1 MSSETHRTRNR
12 RGEGSRLRG
21 EIIAAA
27 TALLEQAGSE
37 DAITLRGVA
46 RQAGVSAPSIYAHFA
61 DREEII
67 GAVVAQAFTELDEA
81 LVTTV
86 EGETDPA
93 RRLWKLCEAYLD
105 FAESKPHRYRVAFGR
120 HNTAEPTGSAA
131 RLEDLSGGQAFTRLI
146 EAVADYTK
154 SDRANDDPANGSSRS
169 GDCSATDASANDG
182 TAQNSPAQDRRT
194 NDSPAQNDPSQHG
207 RAEDNPAQH
216 DRAQHG
222 PAKNGYAASRSP
234 QVAATALWVSLHGY
248 ASLTA
253 SVPLF
258 PWPDRR
264 EMLSTLLASIVP
276 AP

>member
-27 TALLEQAGSE
+27 TALLERAGSE

-67 GAVVAQAFTELDEA
+67 DAVVAQAFTELDEA
-81 LVTTV
+81 LVTAV

-120 HNTAEPTGSAA
+120 HSTADPTTTGSAT
-131 RLEDLSGGQAFTRLI
+131 RLEDLSGGRAFTRLI
-146 EAVADYTK
+146 DAVTDRAKSHHTK
-154 SDRANDDPANGSSRS
+154 SDH
-169 GDCSATDASANDG
+169 ANDG
-182 TAQNSPAQDRRT
+182 TTQSAPAQDRRAH
-194 NDSPAQNDPSQHG
+194 DSPAQNDSAG
-207 RAEDNPAQH
+207 
-216 DRAQHG
+216 
-222 PAKNGYAASRSP
+222 NGYAANRSP
-234 QVAATALWVSLHGY
+234 QVAATALWVALHGY

-264 EMLSTLLASIVP
+264 QMLSTLLAST

>member
-27 TALLEQAGSE
+27 TALLERAGSE

-67 GAVVAQAFTELDEA
+67 GAVVAQAFTELEEA
-81 LVTTV
+81 LVTAV
-86 EGETDPA
+86 EGENDPA

-120 HNTAEPTGSAA
+120 HSTADPTTTGSST
-131 RLEDLSGGQAFTRLI
+131 RLEDLSGGRAFTRLI
-146 EAVADYTK
+146 DAVAGYTK
-154 SDRANDDPANGSSRS
+154 ND
-169 GDCSATDASANDG
+169 
-182 TAQNSPAQDRRT
+182 
-194 NDSPAQNDPSQHG
+194 
-207 RAEDNPAQH
+207 
-216 DRAQHG
+216 
-222 PAKNGYAASRSP
+222 RSP
-234 QVAATALWVSLHGY
+234 QVAATALWVALHGY

-264 EMLSTLLASIVP
+264 EMLSTLLASIAP
-276 AP
+276 AS

>member
-27 TALLEQAGSE
+27 TALLERAGSE

-67 GAVVAQAFTELDEA
+67 GAVVAQAFTELEEA
-81 LVTTV
+81 LVTAV
-86 EGETDPA
+86 EGENDPA

-120 HNTAEPTGSAA
+120 HSTADPTTTGSAT
-131 RLEDLSGGQAFTRLI
+131 RLEDLSGGRAFTRLI
-146 EAVADYTK
+146 DAVAGYTK
-154 SDRANDDPANGSSRS
+154 SD
-169 GDCSATDASANDG
+169 
-182 TAQNSPAQDRRT
+182 
-194 NDSPAQNDPSQHG
+194 
-207 RAEDNPAQH
+207 
-216 DRAQHG
+216 
-222 PAKNGYAASRSP
+222 RSP
-234 QVAATALWVSLHGY
+234 QVAATALWVALHGY

-264 EMLSTLLASIVP
+264 EMLSTLLASIAP
-276 AP
+276 AS

>member
-21 EIIAAA
+21 EIVAAA

-120 HNTAEPTGSAA
+120 HSAADPTTTGSAA
-131 RLEDLSGGQAFTRLI
+131 RLEDLSGGQAFTRLT
-146 EAVADYTK
+146 EAVADYAK
-154 SDRANDDPANGSSRS
+154 SDRAK
-169 GDCSATDASANDG
+169 
-182 TAQNSPAQDRRT
+182 
-194 NDSPAQNDPSQHG
+194 
-207 RAEDNPAQH
+207 E
-216 DRAQHG
+216 
-222 PAKNGYAASRSP
+222 GYAASRSP
-234 QVAATALWVSLHGY
+234 QVAATALWVALHGY

-264 EMLSTLLASIVP
+264 EMLSTLLASLAPTPSEP
-276 AP
+276 A

>member
-67 GAVVAQAFTELDEA
+67 GAVVARAFAELDEA

-105 FAESKPHRYRVAFGR
+105 FAEGKPHRYRVAFGR
-120 HNTAEPTGSAA
+120 HGTADPTTTGSAT
-131 RLEDLSGGQAFTRLI
+131 RLEDLSGGRAFTRLI
-146 EAVADYTK
+146 EAVADYGKT
-154 SDRANDDPANGSSRS
+154 DR
-169 GDCSATDASANDG
+169 ANDG
-182 TAQNSPAQDRRT
+182 TAG
-194 NDSPAQNDPSQHG
+194 SQ
-207 RAEDNPAQH
+207 
-216 DRAQHG
+216 
-222 PAKNGYAASRSP
+222 SP
-234 QVAATALWVSLHGY
+234 QVAATALWVALHGY

-264 EMLSTLLASIVP
+264 EMLSTLLASITP